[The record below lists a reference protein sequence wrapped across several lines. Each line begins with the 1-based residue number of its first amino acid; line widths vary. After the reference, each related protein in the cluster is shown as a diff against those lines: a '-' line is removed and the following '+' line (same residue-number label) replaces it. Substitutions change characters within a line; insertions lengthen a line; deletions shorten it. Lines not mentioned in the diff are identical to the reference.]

1 MTRAR
6 FERIKT
12 MLTRRQTSLTVIAD
26 YLHKSHNIAAIAR
39 SCDAFGVHRFHVT
52 RGETQFRK
60 RHRTAGGSLQWLDL
74 QLHDHVT
81 DAIHL
86 AKNRGMKVYAAHLSD
101 RAVDYRKVDYTV
113 PCAILMGNEKDGVRG
128 ESIELADEHIVVPME
143 GMVESFNVSVACALI
158 LGEARNQRHDAGL
171 YDGPR
176 QIPDDEYNQLLFQWM
191 LPKMARYCDERNIPY
206 PPLDEDGDILNPSEW
221 YASIRQQE

>member
-12 MLTRRQTSLTVIAD
+12 MLNRRQTSLTVIAD

-39 SCDAFGVHRFHVT
+39 SCDAFGVHRFHIT
-52 RGETQFRK
+52 RGEAQFRK

-74 QLHDHVT
+74 RLHDQVT
-81 DAIHL
+81 DAIEL
-86 AKNRGMKVYAAHLSD
+86 AQSQGMKVYAAHLSE
-101 RAVDYRKVDYTV
+101 RAIDYRQVDYTQ

-128 ESIELADEHIVVPME
+128 AAIDMADEHIIVPME

-158 LGEARNQRHDAGL
+158 LGEARDQRAAAGM

-176 QIPDDEYNQLLFQWM
+176 QIPDDEYHHLLFRWM
-191 LPKMARYCDERNIPY
+191 LPKMARYCDDRGIPY
-206 PPLDEDGDILNPSEW
+206 PELDDDGDILNPSEW